1 MSKEDFTAFTLAEV
15 LITLGIIGV
24 VAAMTLPTL
33 IQKQN
38 DRANITRLKK
48 VYSSL
53 SQAYLMVKEE
63 HGSSEIWDIRD
74 GNQASTRTIF
84 SYFEPYFRI
93 VKKCDNVAGCWSDST
108 KSLSGQAAHWSGVNY
123 LGYGY
128 YGFILEDGTY
138 LSLDL
143 CLTQYAYFGLPYNS
157 NEMNTQFVLFFV
169 DVNGNKN
176 PNTVG
181 KDVFGFAVGK
191 EKIIPFGA
199 GNNSANCNRSVNN
212 YVAGYDCAYKVLIE
226 DKISY

>member
-53 SQAYLMVKEE
+53 SQAYLFAKEE
-63 HGSSEIWDIRD
+63 HGSSEIWDIVD
-74 GNQASTRTIF
+74 ANLTSTRTIF

-93 VKKCDNVAGCWSDST
+93 VKKCDNTAGCWSNST
-108 KSLSGQAAHWSGVNY
+108 KSLSGQTAYASDTNKIGQHF
-123 LGYGY
+123 

-138 LSLDL
+138 MSLDL
-143 CLTQYAYFGLPYNS
+143 CLTQHTFFGLPYNS
-157 NEMNTQFVLFFV
+157 NEMDIPFVLFFV

-199 GNNSANCNRSVNN
+199 GNNSATCNHSVNN
-212 YVAGYDCAYKVLIE
+212 NRAGYDCAYKVLLE